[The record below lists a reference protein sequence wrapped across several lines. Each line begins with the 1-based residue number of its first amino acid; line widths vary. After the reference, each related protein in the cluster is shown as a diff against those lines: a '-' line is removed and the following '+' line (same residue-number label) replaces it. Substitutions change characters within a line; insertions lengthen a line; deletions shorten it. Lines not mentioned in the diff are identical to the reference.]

1 MMAVDI
7 LWLGQTFTESEVAKN
22 IAISPAANRW
32 QEGCALALKAV
43 GCNVIAVGHV
53 PVKIGSPA
61 WMNGCSDTSKE
72 LNGLTQYRVK
82 YVNIPSLRNYSLTAG
97 YKKKCES
104 LKSAGHKFNVVIS
117 YNSYDWNQKTAKYLR
132 AKYNVPWIAIV
143 ADGEAPLDA
152 DAYIFLSYSHFNSTA
167 VSRPKILVQ
176 GGVDITKVVA
186 SRQPKINNKETI
198 RVLYAGSICKVSGA
212 DLILSSCEIAKK
224 YGIQFSIFGKTDSSA
239 KKSVQAAYG
248 NDACAALK
256 GFVDNDVL
264 ENEFLASDVFINPRP
279 SDIAENRLNFP
290 SKLLEYLRFPKPIVS
305 TWTDSLTPEW
315 KPLLT
320 IPNSETAPALID
332 SILRAHDMTT
342 AQFNE
347 WNENRMKFLAEN
359 SWLSIAQKLKKF
371 IHLQI

>member
-22 IAISPAANRW
+22 IAISPAASRW

-43 GCNVIAVGHV
+43 GCNVIAVGHE

-61 WMNGCSDTSKE
+61 WINGCSDTSKE

-117 YNSYDWNQKTAKYLR
+117 YNSYDWNQKTARYLR
-132 AKYNVPWIAIV
+132 VKYNVPWIAIV

-152 DAYIFLSYSHFNSTA
+152 DAYIFLSYGHFNSA
-167 VSRPKILVQ
+167 VVSRPKILVQ
-176 GGVDITKVVA
+176 GGVDLAKVVA
-186 SRQPKINNKETI
+186 SRQSNMNNTEII
-198 RVLYAGSICKVSGA
+198 RALYAGSICKVSGT

-224 YGIQFSIFGKTDSSA
+224 YGIHFSIFGKIDSASRKA
-239 KKSVQAAYG
+239 VKAVYS

-256 GFVDNDVL
+256 GFVDNDIL
-264 ENEFLASDVFINPRP
+264 ENEFLSSDVFINPRP
-279 SDIAENRLNFP
+279 SDLEENKLNFP
-290 SKLLEYLRFPKPIVS
+290 SKLLEYLRYPKPIIS
-305 TWTDSLTPEW
+305 TWTDSLAPEW
-315 KPLLT
+315 KPLLL
-320 IPNSETAPALID
+320 IPKSETPSALIE
-332 SILRAHDMTT
+332 SILRSQNMTT
-342 AQFNE
+342 AQFDE
-347 WNENRMKFLAEN
+347 WNKNRMKFLTEN
-359 SWLSIAQKLKKF
+359 SWQRIAQKLKQF